1 MNKATLL
8 KIACILF
15 AFCAT
20 TAIVSPAQ
28 TLTTLHSFAGYDGAG
43 MDSAVTRG
51 SDGNFYGTT
60 SGGGAYC
67 PHGCGT
73 VFEMTP
79 GGNLT
84 TLYSFCPDY
93 PYSCA
98 DGLDPYGA
106 LVQGPDGNFY
116 GTTSSGGTGADN
128 AGTVFK
134 ITTSGAL
141 TTLYSFCSQ
150 PNCIDGRYAGPVVQG
165 ADGNFYGTTSSGGFA
180 NCTDGCGTI
189 FKITPS
195 GTLTTLYRFCAQSN
209 CPDGYNPWGL
219 MQARDGN
226 FYGVTGH
233 GGASGNSCA
242 EFGCGTIFKITP
254 SGTLT
259 TLYSFCPNGGCRLEA
274 PDGQA
279 PNGQLLQ
286 ANDGNFYGTTAEG
299 GANQFHD
306 CAEFGCGTVFE
317 ITPSGTLTTLYSF
330 CSENNCADGWS
341 PTAALAQA
349 TDGNFYGTT
358 YAGGT
363 STYCDFGCGSIF
375 KITPSGILTTL
386 YSFCSRSGCSDGQQP
401 DAVLVPAPNGN
412 FYGSTGGGGTSND
425 GTVFRFTLPRTCAA
439 CPNVE

>member
-20 TAIVSPAQ
+20 TAIASPAQ
-28 TLTTLHSFAGYDGAG
+28 VLTTLHSFTGYDGAG
-43 MDSAVTRG
+43 LDSAVTRG

-60 SGGGAYC
+60 SGGGAFC
-67 PHGCGT
+67 PYGCGT

-79 GGNLT
+79 GGNVT
-84 TLYSFCPDY
+84 TIYSFCPGY
-93 PYSCA
+93 PSSCA
-98 DGLDPYGA
+98 DGIDPYGA

-116 GTTSSGGTGADN
+116 GTTNSGGSGADN

-150 PNCIDGRYAGPVVQG
+150 PYCVDGRYAGPVVQG

-219 MQARDGN
+219 VQARDGN
-226 FYGVTGH
+226 FYGTTGH

-279 PNGQLLQ
+279 PNGDLLQ
-286 ANDGNFYGTTAEG
+286 ANDGNFYGTTSEG
-299 GANQFHD
+299 GANQVGD

-330 CSENNCADGWS
+330 CSQTNCADGTY
-341 PTAALAQA
+341 PTAPPVQG

-358 YAGGT
+358 YGGGA
-363 STYCDFGCGSIF
+363 TYNGTIY
-375 KITPSGILTTL
+375 KITPNGALTTL
-386 YSFCSRSGCSDGQQP
+386 YSFAGADGSQP
-401 DAVLVPAPNGN
+401 DAALVPAPGGN
-412 FYGSTGGGGTSND
+412 FYGVTNQGGTSHD
-425 GTVFRFTLPRTCAA
+425 GTIFRFTLPRTCAA